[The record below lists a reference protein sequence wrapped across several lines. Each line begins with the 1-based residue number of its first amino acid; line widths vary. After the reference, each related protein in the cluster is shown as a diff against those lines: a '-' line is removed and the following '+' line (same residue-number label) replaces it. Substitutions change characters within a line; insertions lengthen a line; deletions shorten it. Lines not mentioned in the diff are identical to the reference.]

1 MKIGFI
7 GCGNMA
13 SAIISGVLSKNAI
26 NENDINIFDI
36 YSPACE
42 KIKEKF
48 DVNICECENDI
59 VQKIN
64 RCICDFN
71 TCDKLEKQ
79 LAEKRKNGF

>member
-36 YSPACE
+36 YSLRV
-42 KIKEKF
+42 KKS
-48 DVNICECENDI
+48 
-59 VQKIN
+59 
-64 RCICDFN
+64 
-71 TCDKLEKQ
+71 
-79 LAEKRKNGF
+79 RKNLM